1 MFFLKEIQGL
11 FNIHKSVD
19 SPCNKLKNFLDL
31 LTISKSSEQPG
42 LGPEGSATGGSPG
55 NLGNHQDQDLRGQP
69 QGGHPGSSGTT
80 RSRIPWGQHRWVT
93 QGPGK
98 RPGPGGDHTVP
109 DGCAPQPLFGVRGV
123 RIGRPLGIGR
133 PGRGTW
139 RWGPAGNCS
148 PSWSLLGYPPKGKPT
163 KLWSLEILARSV
175 RDGAPAAWVGGRCV
189 AFLDLRCSCITR

>member
-1 MFFLKEIQGL
+1 MKLWHQEAQTQNSGRGYRPDSGVLGGSLTPMQSRYLHNNLAERISQSFFFFTRYIILFNKNMFFLKEIQGL

-80 RSRIPWGQHRWVT
+80 RSRTPWGQHRWVT
-93 QGPGK
+93 QEATRTRRRPYGP
-98 RPGPGGDHTVP
+98 
-109 DGCAPQPLFGVRGV
+109 
-123 RIGRPLGIGR
+123 
-133 PGRGTW
+133 
-139 RWGPAGNCS
+139 
-148 PSWSLLGYPPKGKPT
+148 
-163 KLWSLEILARSV
+163 
-175 RDGAPAAWVGGRCV
+175 
-189 AFLDLRCSCITR
+189 